1 MNHIQ
6 YLEKQID
13 EKDKKDRQN
22 KKIKSELDSLKNCLN
37 CKKHDLIY
45 EDEDHDIVF
54 CCSEKDFYLKFESRP
69 ICDRWEATS

>member
-22 KKIKSELDSLKNCLN
+22 KKIKSEIIRLCEFIQNGQNMDANVMATQIL
-37 CKKHDLIY
+37 
-45 EDEDHDIVF
+45 E
-54 CCSEKDFYLKFESRP
+54 R
-69 ICDRWEATS
+69 EATS